1 MKQSNSLLEIGV
13 EELPSTEIDFLI
25 QQLIRRLPELLE
37 RERISAERFK
47 VFYSARRFGVL
58 IYGLVDRQESY
69 IQEKRGPSC
78 SIAFK
83 NEKPTKALEGFLRS
97 NEASVEDIEVRR
109 EGDREYVFLTRNVEG
124 LPASIILNKLYR
136 ELIESLEFRRP
147 MRLPATNERFVRP
160 VRWIVAMLN
169 DEVLDLELFG
179 KRAGKHSSG
188 HRFLSGELEVNPFS
202 YFDDLRSA
210 YVIADQDERRDKVE
224 HSLKELESSL
234 KARIPVEQDLL
245 EDVVK
250 LTEYPTAVPGSFDK
264 KYLDLPSEVIT
275 VSLKTHQ
282 RTFPVYS
289 SEGMSNTFVAF
300 QDGREDR
307 KGNIRLGYEEVINAR
322 LEDAHFYYFRDLSE
336 PLENY
341 VEKLKGILFQAGLGT
356 LYDKTQRTREIAG
369 RILEVL
375 EASTEE
381 TRKVDR
387 TALLC
392 KADLATRMV
401 QEFPELQGTM
411 GKIYAEDCGEAREV
425 ALGIRDHYTDNDSH
439 SVCLSALVVSA
450 ADKIDTVAGNFAVG
464 NRPSSSKDP
473 YALKRKVDIILRILS
488 DSGWD
493 IDLRELFEI
502 TTGFLDNV
510 SSTSMSD
517 LSEFCENRFRFFL
530 ESRGYSYKVS
540 KAVSAWWWNP
550 YRGSEIAAAIVDAM
564 EERVLEDIMVAFER
578 VHNISKDHES
588 VEYDG
593 RLIREDAEK
602 KLLNCFMTIKDRVT
616 DALSR
621 RLFDKA
627 LKDVSKLRKPVDD
640 YFDNV
645 FVMDNQIDIRLNRL
659 GFLKAIDELF
669 MQIADFSPLLG
680 NSIADGKTL

>member
-1 MKQSNSLLEIGV
+1 MKQSNSLLEMGV

-25 QQLIRRLPELLE
+25 QQLVAKLPEMLE
-37 RERISAERFK
+37 RERISSERIK
-47 VFYSARRFGVL
+47 VFYSARRFGFL
-58 IYGLVDRQESY
+58 IYGLSDRQESY
-69 IQEKRGPSC
+69 VQEKRGPSH

-83 NEKPTKALEGFLRS
+83 NDKPTKALEGFLKS
-97 NEASVEDIEVRR
+97 NNASLKDIEVRR
-109 EGDREYVFLTRNVEG
+109 EGDREYVFLARNVEG
-124 LPASIILNKLYR
+124 LPASTVLPILYR
-136 ELIESLEFRRP
+136 ELIESLEFKRP

-160 VRWIVAMLN
+160 VRWIVAMFN

-179 KRAGKHSSG
+179 KKAGKRTSG
-188 HRFLSGELEVNPFS
+188 HRFLSGELEVNPVS

-210 YVIADQDERRDKVE
+210 YVIADQDERRERVE
-224 HSLKELESSL
+224 HTLKELESSL
-234 KARIPVEQDLL
+234 ETNIPVEQDLL

-250 LTEYPTAVPGSFDK
+250 LTEYPTPVPGNFDK
-264 KYLDLPSEVIT
+264 KYLDLPPEVIT

-289 SEGMSNTFVAF
+289 AEGISNAFVAF
-300 QDGREDR
+300 QDGREDKR
-307 KGNIRLGYEEVINAR
+307 GNIRLGYEEVINAR

-341 VEKLKGILFQAGLGT
+341 VEKLRGILFQVGLGT
-356 LYDKTQRTREIAG
+356 LYDKTQRIRRIAV
-369 RILEVL
+369 RILQL
-375 EASTEE
+375 LDASAEE
-381 TRKVDR
+381 IRTVDR

-411 GKIYAEDCGEAREV
+411 GKIYAEKCGESQEV
-425 ALGIRDHYTDNDSH
+425 ALGIRDHYTENDSR
-439 SVCLSALVVSA
+439 SVCISALIVSA

-473 YALKRKVDIILRILS
+473 YALKRKVDSVLRILS

-502 TTGFLDNV
+502 AAGYLDNV
-510 SSTSMSD
+510 SSTALSD
-517 LSEFCENRFRFFL
+517 LGKFCENRFRFFL
-530 ESRGYSYKVS
+530 ESQGYSYKVS
-540 KAVSAWWWNP
+540 KAVSTWWWNP
-550 YRGSEIAAAIVDAM
+550 YRGSEIAAAIVRAM
-564 EERVLEDIMVAFER
+564 EERVLEDVMVAFER
-578 VHNISKDHES
+578 VHNISKNHDS

-593 RLIREDAEK
+593 RLIQQNAEQE
-602 KLLNCFMTIKDRVT
+602 LLNCFMTIKDRVT
-616 DALSR
+616 DALKK

-627 LKDVSKLRKPVDD
+627 LSDLSELRHPVDD

-659 GFLKAIDELF
+659 SFLKAIDELF
-669 MQIADFSPLLG
+669 LQIADFTPLLG
-680 NSIADGKTL
+680 TSIADGR